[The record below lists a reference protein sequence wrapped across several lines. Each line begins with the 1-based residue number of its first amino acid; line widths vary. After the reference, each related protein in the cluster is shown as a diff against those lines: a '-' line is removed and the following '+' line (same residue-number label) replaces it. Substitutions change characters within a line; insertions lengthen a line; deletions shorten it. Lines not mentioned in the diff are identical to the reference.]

1 MSSMT
6 LRRCV
11 VDHDTNKTMYDR
23 VLKDVEALGN
33 TILSKHEIDK
43 TFFRVKR
50 DFKGNIYYEKSGG
63 KSFRAH
69 FIAEPF
75 TDDGVKSLRMILALC
90 CPTGVP
96 EELKKLF
103 RNGIAVLDSIRAT
116 DEVSEAE
123 RSQRF
128 EITESI
134 FCENGEG
141 DLTDNIIMLLCLQQ
155 TFESTRRITKVDEP
169 AESSSNNSGDVDM
182 EDTPVGERKVG
193 DVYPARMLPEVEGP
207 RGIGNT
213 GTIKSINL
221 RRTGLRRTSA
231 TRIDA
236 FDGAGVADLFPSKA
250 KQVTTYYGTPLEG
263 PLFALDKAQLRQ
275 HDYRDADSNLIA
287 AHEVH
292 VKLTEGTLVLIMLE
306 LIYHVLADKLR
317 VLDHG
322 DGEPFIP
329 TVPPMPE
336 RREPRTPAKRPRDDA
351 ADSVFDSFGSKAS
364 PAKKAKQTKSRK

>member
-1 MSSMT
+1 MSSIT

-11 VDHDTNKTMYDR
+11 VDRDTNKTMYDR
-23 VLKDVEALGN
+23 VLEDVEALGD

-43 TFFRVKR
+43 TFFRAKP

-75 TDDGVKSLRMILALC
+75 TDDGVKSLRMILALR
-90 CPTGVP
+90 CPTGAP

-103 RNGIAVLDSIRAT
+103 RNGIAVLDSIRAA

-141 DLTDNIIMLLCLQQ
+141 DLTDNIIMLLRLQQ
-155 TFESTRRITKVDEP
+155 TFETPPTNNSPATPNSQRRRITKVDEP

-207 RGIGNT
+207 
-213 GTIKSINL
+213 
-221 RRTGLRRTSA
+221 
-231 TRIDA
+231 
-236 FDGAGVADLFPSKA
+236 
-250 KQVTTYYGTPLEG
+250 
-263 PLFALDKAQLRQ
+263 LFALDKAQLRQ
-275 HDYRDADSNLIA
+275 HDYRDADGNLIA
-287 AHEVH
+287 AHEVR
-292 VKLTEGTLVLIMLE
+292 VKLTEGTLVLVMLE
-306 LIYHVLADKLR
+306 LVTIQIYHVLADKLR

-322 DGEPFIP
+322 DGEPFVP

-336 RREPRTPAKRPRDDA
+336 RREPRTPAKRPWDDA
-351 ADSVFDSFGSKAS
+351 ADSAFDSFGSKAS